1 MHQVGSLSLIAALA
15 FAGFAVLAAFASGW
29 LKNRLLL
36 RSAERATY
44 AFLGMTTLGVIAL
57 EVLIFKDSFHVGYIA
72 SHSNRDLPFYYKI
85 SVLWSGQEGSL
96 LFWTWLMAIYCA
108 VVVFQNRHRNRQL
121 LPYVIGISMVT
132 AAFFTSLTL
141 FVANPFSELGLHQ
154 TGTAVQRF
162 VPPEGMGLNPILQ
175 YPTMVIHPPMLY
187 LGFTGFVIPFAFA
200 MAALMT
206 RQPGEN
212 WIRTTRRWTMVP
224 WMFLGVGILLGGSWA
239 YATLGWGGYWGWDPV
254 ENASLLPW
262 LSGTAFLHSVMIQE
276 RRGMLKVWNVVLVIV
291 TFFLC
296 IFGTFLTRSGIISSV
311 HAFAQSPLGAHFAVF
326 LVMIAAFSLILLFRR
341 LDYLRSEN
349 RLDSMVSR
357 ESGFLF
363 NNWVLLATVFAVL
376 SGTIFPILSEAV
388 KGVTISVGPPFFN
401 KVVVPIGLVLLL
413 LTGVGPLLAWRK
425 TSVESLRRNFLW
437 PILGGL
443 GVGLLAAVAIYF
455 SEGKPLRYLL
465 PPVLFTLLVGLFWE
479 SLKRNLYWLIL
490 GGTAGL
496 ILLFIYEGEILYP
509 LVTIML
515 CVFVAWTILSE
526 FYKGARTRQNNSG
539 ESFPRALLNLTLRNT
554 RRYGGFV
561 IHLGI
566 VLLFV
571 GFVGKAFGSHEK
583 SALREGDQLR
593 VRNYTLRCESLTN
606 GDTPNHIYDRA
617 VLSVKRGDEFLGILT
632 PERRFFKASREA
644 ATIVA
649 IRSSL
654 SEDLYVV
661 FGGKDKESG
670 KAILEVYVNPLVAWV
685 WIGGLVI
692 LLGTLLALF
701 PSVGERRA
709 ARMGMTVGGLA
720 VAGARQQT
728 S

>member
-1 MHQVGSLSLIAALA
+1 M
-15 FAGFAVLAAFASGW
+15 
-29 LKNRLLL
+29 
-36 RSAERATY
+36 
-44 AFLGMTTLGVIAL
+44 
-57 EVLIFKDSFHVGYIA
+57 
-72 SHSNRDLPFYYKI
+72 
-85 SVLWSGQEGSL
+85 
-96 LFWTWLMAIYCA
+96 
-108 VVVFQNRHRNRQL
+108 
-121 LPYVIGISMVT
+121 
-132 AAFFTSLTL
+132 
-141 FVANPFSELGLHQ
+141 
-154 TGTAVQRF
+154 
-162 VPPEGMGLNPILQ
+162 
-175 YPTMVIHPPMLY
+175 
-187 LGFTGFVIPFAFA
+187 
-200 MAALMT
+200 
-206 RQPGEN
+206 
-212 WIRTTRRWTMVP
+212 
-224 WMFLGVGILLGGSWA
+224 
-239 YATLGWGGYWGWDPV
+239 
-254 ENASLLPW
+254 
-262 LSGTAFLHSVMIQE
+262 
-276 RRGMLKVWNVVLVIV
+276 
-291 TFFLC
+291 
-296 IFGTFLTRSGIISSV
+296 
-311 HAFAQSPLGAHFAVF
+311 
-326 LVMIAAFSLILLFRR
+326 
-341 LDYLRSEN
+341 
-349 RLDSMVSR
+349 
-357 ESGFLF
+357 
-363 NNWVLLATVFAVL
+363 L

-388 KGVTISVGPPFFN
+388 KGVTISVGPPYFN

-443 GVGLLAAVAIYF
+443 GVGLLAAVTIYF

-465 PPVLFTLLVGLFWE
+465 PPILFTLLVGLFWE
-479 SLKRNLYWLIL
+479 SLKRNLYWLLL

-496 ILLFIYEGEILYP
+496 IFLFIYEGEILYP

-515 CVFVAWTILSE
+515 CVFVAWTILAE

-583 SALREGDQLR
+583 SALREGEELQI
-593 VRNYTLRCESLTN
+593 RNYTLRCESLTN
-606 GDTPNHIYDRA
+606 GDTANHIYDRA
-617 VLSVKRGDEFLGILT
+617 VLSVTRGDEFIGILT

-654 SEDLYVV
+654 AEDLYVV
-661 FGGKDKESG
+661 FGGRDEESG

-709 ARMGMTVGGLA
+709 ARMGMPMGELV
-720 VAGARQQT
+720 VAGTRQQT